1 MKDLEFKS
9 YIQDNYLANLGQKIL
24 LQRKRLKV
32 SADSTALASGISRI
46 TLHRIEKGEPSVS
59 MGAYISVIEAL
70 GLHLDLSRKNLQ
82 RHSKTENDLNLSQIA
97 IKDYPQLQQICWQLS
112 DDAVLT
118 AVEAKNTYERNER
131 HINFDGLSDKE
142 KNLIKQLEVYFK
154 NRIGNAY
161 DL

>member
-24 LQRKRLKV
+24 LQRKSLKV

-70 GLHLDLSRKNLQ
+70 GLHLDLSKKDLQ
-82 RHSKTENDLNLSQIA
+82 KYSKTENDLNLSQIA
-97 IKDYPQLQQICWQLS
+97 IKDYPQLKQICWQLS

-118 AVEAKNTYERNER
+118 SVEAKSTYERNER
-131 HINFDGLSDKE
+131 HIDFDGFSDKE

-154 NRIGNAY
+154 NRIGN
-161 DL
+161 